1 MRKPTKQKKERV
13 PKITEQQYA
22 EYLFSLRAA
31 DGVEENDKNQDEEN
45 QTESP

>member
-1 MRKPTKQKKERV
+1 MRKPTKTKKERV

-22 EYLFSLRAA
+22 EYLFSLREA
-31 DGVEENDKNQDEEN
+31 DGEEQSVEKQNEKS